1 MIPKRDQNP
10 TPLLR
15 EVPRHMPRLTP
26 SEEVRVLRFF
36 EQAPYDKAET
46 MLHIVCDKMRE
57 RKPVSTR
64 EERPGRKNM
73 GESGEQP
80 GRVHSRRAQRRCGK
94 LLEVPGGRPFQVF
107 AGEFFQQP
115 HALH

>member
-15 EVPRHMPRLTP
+15 EVPLYMPRLTP
-26 SEEVRVLRFF
+26 SKEVQVLRFF

-57 RKPVSTR
+57 RKPDDEST
-64 EERPGRKNM
+64 
-73 GESGEQP
+73 
-80 GRVHSRRAQRRCGK
+80 SRGTRNPAAARAKDTACW
-94 LLEVPGGRPFQVF
+94 
-107 AGEFFQQP
+107 A
-115 HALH
+115 

>member
-15 EVPRHMPRLTP
+15 EVPLYMPRLTP
-26 SEEVRVLRFF
+26 SEEVQVLRFF

-64 EERPGRKNM
+64 EDRQPGRKNIKRTRASP
-73 GESGEQP
+73 GEATAEAP
-80 GRVHSRRAQRRCGK
+80 NA
-94 LLEVPGGRPFQVF
+94 LGG
-107 AGEFFQQP
+107 
-115 HALH
+115 

>member
-15 EVPRHMPRLTP
+15 EVPLYMPRLTP
-26 SEEVRVLRFF
+26 SEEVQVLRFF

-57 RKPVSTR
+57 RKPAATR
-64 EERPGRKNM
+64 EERPVGKKNM
-73 GESGEQP
+73 KRARASPQTVDETAE
-80 GRVHSRRAQRRCGK
+80 VSRTTEG
-94 LLEVPGGRPFQVF
+94 
-107 AGEFFQQP
+107 
-115 HALH
+115 

>member
-15 EVPRHMPRLTP
+15 EVPLYMPRLTP
-26 SEEVRVLRFF
+26 SEEVQVLRFF

-57 RKPVSTR
+57 RKPASTR
-64 EERPGRKNM
+64 EERPTGRKNM
-73 GESGEQP
+73 KRARASPGEATAEGP
-80 GRVHSRRAQRRCGK
+80 NT
-94 LLEVPGGRPFQVF
+94 LGG
-107 AGEFFQQP
+107 
-115 HALH
+115 